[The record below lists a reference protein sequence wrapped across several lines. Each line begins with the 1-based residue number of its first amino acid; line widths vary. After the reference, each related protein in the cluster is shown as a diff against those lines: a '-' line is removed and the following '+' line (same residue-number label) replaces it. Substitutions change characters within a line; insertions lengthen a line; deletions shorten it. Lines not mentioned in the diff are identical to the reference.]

1 LIKHTGVKA
10 FLIILFSLGV
20 NTPLLAALLLEI
32 SFVEIPRSF
41 LLRGVSLLIKFFIK
55 IVLKKKLKHTFYLI
69 ESNFQNY

>member
-20 NTPLLAALLLEI
+20 NTPMLAALLLEI
-32 SFVEIPRSF
+32 SFVEIPRS

-69 ESNFQNY
+69 ESNS